1 VPKAKILLIAILC
14 LILAW
19 LSICNPP
26 ILNSLRLSAV
36 SIFTLPLRLAHT
48 GSLNLKN
55 FIEAKL
61 YSKWIEENTELKGQ
75 IEELSFELT
84 KLKELETENNRLKD
98 LLEFKK
104 QAAKSGIPA
113 RVIGMDSA
121 LLSRSIVIGKGR
133 KDGIET
139 GMAVIS
145 KSGVVGRVVES
156 GSRISRVMLL
166 DDPDF
171 RLGVIIQRTR
181 EQALFVGGPHG
192 TARIIY
198 LSTNSDAKEGDAI
211 ISFSSNKIFP
221 KGLLLGYVKDVKSED
236 ILLYKSAA
244 VKVAV
249 DYSRLEEV
257 LCIE

>member
-1 VPKAKILLIAILC
+1 MPKAKILLIAILC
-14 LILAW
+14 LIVIW

-26 ILNSLRLSAV
+26 ILYRLRLSAV
-36 SIFTLPLRLAHT
+36 SIFTLPLRLANT

-55 FIEAKL
+55 FMEAKL
-61 YSKWIEENTELKGQ
+61 YSKWIKENTELKGR

-84 KLKELETENNRLKD
+84 KLKELEAESKRLTD

-104 QAAKSGIPA
+104 ETAKAGIPA

-121 LLSRSIVIGKGR
+121 LFFRSIVIDKGKT
-133 KDGIET
+133 DGIEI
-139 GMAVIS
+139 GMAVVS
-145 KSGVVGRVVES
+145 KRGVVGRVVES
-156 GSRISRVMLL
+156 DSRISRVMLL

-198 LSTNSDAKEGDAI
+198 LSTNSDAKEGDAV
-211 ISFSSNKIFP
+211 ISFSSNRMFP
-221 KGLLLGYVKDVKSED
+221 KGLLVGYVRDVMYE
-236 ILLYKSAA
+236 SAG

-257 LCIE
+257 LCVK